1 MAADGSSGGGGG
13 ARPCFGLVVVH
24 GVGET
29 EPGYCVNAILDTL
42 AERKPG
48 YHVSSFNEYT
58 RLPEPEIAT
67 PPPVFPVIRRAAT
80 HDAGFEVE
88 AVELHWADLTEMQP
102 GRVNTLLGL
111 FRVIFESHHLVDAML
126 DKSRDTTSWLLRKIL
141 WIAGWLLR
149 GPIAGL
155 TIATTA
161 ICALFL
167 FEPVSV
173 GVDVMGASGQVL
185 AAQAVLFVGAIYVFY
200 QIVQTRDYSWYDSV
214 FWLAAMTFVIFVLV
228 SNDALLVLLDKV
240 PALATGPP
248 HAVAAAAA
256 AGHAVNCTAIEA
268 GAGCYVNGLYKVI
281 IWGWRFWGALMLAA
295 TAFLALAMSRA
306 RKSSDHSRLA
316 TLSTS
321 IGILITQFLL
331 WTTVV
336 VSVAYPMLNR
346 AETISTLKAARPIIV
361 RAIEAGEIKGDGQVA
376 KLVQVPDIE
385 LDWIGRF
392 KFIYASAALT
402 VLLFLLAAWFLM
414 ALRKRKAR
422 SGSSDLER
430 IARQMPRLIF
440 NPHLVGLLISAFVV
454 VFALVFIQPYLDNN
468 GVFVSLRNF
477 ILPVAAA
484 VALILPFFFGHH
496 VANVVHIARDLIDH
510 HYMPK
515 LETATY
521 FFPSIFRARHGRP
534 RRERLQ
540 QRLKTVL
547 QNFIEHQGYSEV
559 IFIAHSQG
567 SVIVYDYLRDNGP
580 EYAELG
586 GAPPAM
592 LTFGSPLGTIYQ
604 KYFHE
609 YAVNR
614 PAPDGMA
621 TRLKCWINLFRVD
634 DYIGGHIHAP
644 PGLRIENRIMD
655 IGGHTSYWTE
665 AAVADALDDILLGKV
680 TDATKPP
687 PLPGSAPDYVR
698 AMREV

>member
-1 MAADGSSGGGGG
+1 MAADGSTGGGGG

-42 AERKPG
+42 AARKDG

-58 RLPEPEIAT
+58 RLPEPEIAN

-88 AVELHWADLTEMQP
+88 AVELHWADLTAMQP
-102 GRVNTLLGL
+102 GRLNTLLGL

-126 DKSRDTTSWLLRKIL
+126 DKSRDGTSWLLRKLL
-141 WIAGWLLR
+141 WVAGWLLR
-149 GPIAGL
+149 GPIAAL
-155 TIATTA
+155 TIATSA

-185 AAQAVLFVGAIYVFY
+185 AVQALLFVGAIYVFY
-200 QIVQTRDYSWYDSV
+200 QIVQLRDYSWYDSV
-214 FWLAAMTFVIFVLV
+214 FWLAIMAFAIFLLAA
-228 SNDALLVLLDKV
+228 NDTLLPLLDAV
-240 PALATGPP
+240 PALKTGPQ
-248 HAVAAAAA
+248 HVAVDAA
-256 AGHAVNCTAIEA
+256 VDCTAIEA
-268 GAGCYVNGLYKVI
+268 GAGCYVNGLYKLI
-281 IWGWRFWGALMLAA
+281 IWGWRFWGALMLIA
-295 TAFLALAMSRA
+295 TAFLALAISRA

-336 VSVAYPMLNR
+336 VSAIYPMLNR

-361 RAIEAGEIKGDGQVA
+361 RAIESGEIKSDGQVA

-392 KFIYASAALT
+392 KFIYASAVFT
-402 VLLFLLAAWFLM
+402 VLVFLVAAWLLM
-414 ALRKRKAR
+414 EIRKRKAR
-422 SGSSDLER
+422 SGSSDLEK
-430 IARQMPRLIF
+430 IAREMPRLIF
-440 NPHLVGLLISAFVV
+440 NPGLVGLLICSFVV
-454 VFALVFIQPYLDNN
+454 VFALVFIQPYLDDNN
-468 GVFVSLRNF
+468 LFVSLRNL

-484 VALILPFFFGHH
+484 VALILPFFFGHRI
-496 VANVVHIARDLIDH
+496 ANVVHIARDLIDH

-540 QRLKTVL
+540 GRLKLVL
-547 QNFIEHQGYSEV
+547 QNFIEHQNYSEV

-580 EYAELG
+580 EYTELG
-586 GAPPAM
+586 GAPPAL

-609 YAVNR
+609 YAVTKAV
-614 PAPDGMA
+614 PYGMA

-634 DYIGGHIHAP
+634 DYIGGRVHAP
-644 PGLRIENRIMD
+644 PGLRVENRIMD

-665 AAVADALDDILLGKV
+665 PAVADALDAILLGKIA
-680 TDATKPP
+680 DATKPP

>member
-58 RLPEPEIAT
+58 RLPEPEIAD

-88 AVELHWADLTEMQP
+88 AVELHWADLTLMQP

-126 DKSRDTTSWLLRKIL
+126 DKSRDATSWILRKLL
-141 WIAGWLLR
+141 WISGWMLR

-155 TIATTA
+155 TIATSA

-173 GVDVMGASGQVL
+173 NTDVMGASGQVL
-185 AAQAVLFVGAIYVFY
+185 AVQAVLFVSAIYIFY
-200 QIVQTRDYSWYDSV
+200 QIVQLRDYSWYDSA
-214 FWLAAMTFVIFVLV
+214 FWLAIMTFAIFMLV
-228 SNDALLVLLDKV
+228 ANDALLPLLDLV
-240 PALATGPP
+240 PNLKTGP
-248 HAVAAAAA
+248 HIEAAAA
-256 AGHAVNCTAIEA
+256 VDCKAIENS
-268 GAGCYVNGLYKVI
+268 AGCYVNGLYKVI
-281 IWGWRFWGALMLAA
+281 IWGWRLWGALMLVA
-295 TAFLALAMSRA
+295 TALLALALSRA
-306 RKSSDHSRLA
+306 RKSSDRSRLA

-321 IGILITQFLL
+321 IGILIVQFLL

-336 VSVAYPMLNR
+336 VSAIYPMLNR

-361 RAIEAGEIKGDGQVA
+361 RAIDKGEIKSDGQVA

-392 KFIYASAALT
+392 KFIYASTALT
-402 VLLFLLAAWFLM
+402 VLLFVMAAWLVM
-414 ALRKRKAR
+414 VVRKRR
-422 SGSSDLER
+422 SRAGGSDLEQT
-430 IARQMPRLIF
+430 ARQMPRLIF
-440 NPHLVGLLISAFVV
+440 NPGLVGLLITSFVV
-454 VFALVFIQPYLDNN
+454 VFALVFIQPYIDSND
-468 GVFVSLRNF
+468 VFVSLRNL
-477 ILPVAAA
+477 ILPLAAA
-484 VALILPFFFGHH
+484 VALILPFFFGHRI
-496 VANVVHIARDLIDH
+496 ANVVHIARDLIDH

-521 FFPSIFRARHGRP
+521 FFPSIFRARYGRP

-540 QRLKTVL
+540 GRLKLVL

-580 EYAELG
+580 DYAELG
-586 GAPPAM
+586 GAPPAL

-609 YAVNR
+609 YAITKAV
-614 PAPDGMA
+614 PYGIA

-634 DYIGGHIHAP
+634 DYIGGRVHAP

-655 IGGHTSYWTE
+655 VGGHTSYWTE
-665 AAVADALDDILLGKV
+665 DAVADALDAILMGKV